1 MTSLQPQV
9 GFGRDGPSPPA
20 FGTMRAPTG
29 HLTGVQKAAIIV
41 RVLLAADID
50 LPIGTLPPDLQA
62 ELTQTIGTMRL
73 VDRATMQAVLDEFAD
88 LLEQVGI
95 GFPDGVDGALALLGN
110 RLDER
115 ATRKVRMA
123 ARGET
128 DAANPWQKLESTADA
143 DLVPILLAE
152 STLVGAVMLSRLSV
166 EKAAALVALLPPV
179 QARDLALA
187 VARTDDL
194 RPEAVDSIGMALVQQ
209 LADKVE
215 PAFAQ
220 PAPKRIAAIL
230 NTTSATIRDDLLGA
244 LDQAD
249 ADFAKGV
256 RKVILTFADL
266 PMRLAPRD
274 IPALLR
280 VIERDDLL
288 TLIAVQDP
296 NDAATLAHILDN
308 LSQRIADGFRED
320 AALLPRPTRRKHE
333 AALARIMTALRTETD
348 AGRIVLQSADPEA
361 ED

>member
-1 MTSLQPQV
+1 VTSLQPKV
-9 GFGRDGPSPPA
+9 GFGRDEPA
-20 FGTMRAPTG
+20 LPAYGTMRVPTG

-50 LPIGTLPPDLQA
+50 LPISTLPSDLQA

-115 ATRKVRMA
+115 ATRKLRMSV
-123 ARGET
+123 RGET
-128 DAANPWQKLESTADA
+128 DATNPWAKLENTPDKE
-143 DLVPILLAE
+143 LVPILLAE

-166 EKAAALVALLPPV
+166 EKAAALVALLPPP

-194 RPEAVDSIGMALVQQ
+194 RPDAVDAIGLALAQQ

-230 NTTSATIRDDLLGA
+230 NTTPATLRDDLLGA

-249 ADFAKGV
+249 ADFAQGV

-266 PMRLAPRD
+266 PARLAPRD
-274 IPALLR
+274 IPVLMRALD
-280 VIERDDLL
+280 RDDLL
-288 TLIAVQDP
+288 TIMAAQDP
-296 NDAATLAHILDN
+296 QDAVTLAYILDN

-320 AALLPRPTRRKHE
+320 AATLPRPTRRKHE
-333 AALARIMTALRTETD
+333 AALARIMAILRTETD
-348 AGRIVLQSADPEA
+348 AGRIALQSADPEQD
-361 ED
+361 E